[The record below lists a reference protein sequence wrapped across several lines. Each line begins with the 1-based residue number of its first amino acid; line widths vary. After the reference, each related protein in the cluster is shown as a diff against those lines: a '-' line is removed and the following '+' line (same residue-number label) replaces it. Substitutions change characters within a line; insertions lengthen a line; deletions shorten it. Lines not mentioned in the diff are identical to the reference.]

1 MSGETERQSRRMD
14 EQTEQMNRRRN
25 SRTNGQTDK
34 RTVGRAD
41 RTDGQE
47 AKQPNE
53 WTNGQTGGWTS
64 RQSGQNRWTAGGTA
78 ERMDKRTVGRAD
90 RADRTGQS
98 RTEQTEQTEQDEQA
112 ERRSRQAKQ
121 TDCRHLAPPF
131 GRFAKHRTES
141 CRRRK
146 KTTIRPG
153 KTGRKRKPGAD
164 RTEVETGS
172 RSDESGSAK
181 KTIRNQRTIISVCPS
196 ALTLCDARQ

>member
-1 MSGETERQSRRMD
+1 MSGETKRAERTGTN
-14 EQTEQMNRRRN
+14 EQR
-25 SRTNGQTDK
+25 DK
-34 RTVGRAD
+34 
-41 RTDGQE
+41 
-47 AKQPNE
+47 
-53 WTNGQTGGWTS
+53 
-64 RQSGQNRWTAGGTA
+64 AGGTA

-90 RADRTGQS
+90 RADRTDGQEAKQPNEWTNGRMDE
-98 RTEQTEQTEQDEQA
+98 RTEQDRTGQNRTEQTEQDEQA
-112 ERRSRQAKQ
+112 EKRSRQAKQ

-146 KTTIRPG
+146 KRQSAPEKPDG
-153 KTGRKRKPGAD
+153 SGNREQKPGAD

-172 RSDESGSAK
+172 RSDGSGSDGSGSAK

>member
-25 SRTNGQTDK
+25 SRTNGQTD
-34 RTVGRAD
+34 
-41 RTDGQE
+41 
-47 AKQPNE
+47 
-53 WTNGQTGGWTS
+53 GWT
-64 RQSGQNRWTAGGTA
+64 SGQNRWNRWTGGETA
-78 ERMDKRTVGRAD
+78 ERMDKRADGRAD
-90 RADRTGQS
+90 RAGQS
-98 RTEQTEQTEQDEQA
+98 RQSRQSRTNKQRDEA

-121 TDCRHLAPPF
+121 TDCRLLAPPF

-141 CRRRK
+141 CRRQK
-146 KTTIRPG
+146 KRQSAPEKPDG
-153 KTGRKRKPGAD
+153 SGNRERKPGAD

-172 RSDESGSAK
+172 RSDGSGSAK

>member
-1 MSGETERQSRRMD
+1 M
-14 EQTEQMNRRRN
+14 
-25 SRTNGQTDK
+25 DK

-41 RTDGQE
+41 RTDGTDGQE

-53 WTNGQTGGWTS
+53 WTNG
-64 RQSGQNRWTAGGTA
+64 
-78 ERMDKRTVGRAD
+78 RMDERTEQDRAD
-90 RADRTGQS
+90 RAGQS
-98 RTEQTEQTEQDEQA
+98 RQSRQSRTNKQRDEA

-121 TDCRHLAPPF
+121 TDCRLLAPPF

-141 CRRRK
+141 CRRQK
-146 KTTIRPG
+146 KRQSAPEKPDG
-153 KTGRKRKPGAD
+153 SGNRERKPGAD

-172 RSDESGSAK
+172 RSDGSGSAK

>member
-1 MSGETERQSRRMD
+1 MVGADSQSGQSGQSGRTRMSGETKQAE
-14 EQTEQMNRRRN
+14 
-25 SRTNGQTDK
+25 
-34 RTVGRAD
+34 
-41 RTDGQE
+41 
-47 AKQPNE
+47 QPNE

-146 KTTIRPG
+146 KRQSAPEKPDGSGNREQI
-153 KTGRKRKPGAD
+153 GRKWRPGAD
-164 RTEVETGS
+164 RTKADRPKRRYGI
-172 RSDESGSAK
+172 SG
-181 KTIRNQRTIISVCPS
+181 RLFRYV
-196 ALTLCDARQ
+196 RRR

>member
-1 MSGETERQSRRMD
+1 MSRETKQAE
-14 EQTEQMNRRRN
+14 
-25 SRTNGQTDK
+25 
-34 RTVGRAD
+34 
-41 RTDGQE
+41 
-47 AKQPNE
+47 QPNE

-153 KTGRKRKPGAD
+153 KTGRKRKPGA
-164 RTEVETGS
+164 ETGS
-172 RSDESGSAK
+172 RSDGSGSDGSGSDGSGSDGSGSDGSGSAK

>member
-1 MSGETERQSRRMD
+1 MSRETKQAE
-14 EQTEQMNRRRN
+14 
-25 SRTNGQTDK
+25 
-34 RTVGRAD
+34 
-41 RTDGQE
+41 
-47 AKQPNE
+47 QPNE

-146 KTTIRPG
+146 KRQSAPEKPDGSGNREQI
-153 KTGRKRKPGAD
+153 GRKQIGQERIGQEWIGREQIGQK
-164 RTEVETGS
+164 E
-172 RSDESGSAK
+172 
-181 KTIRNQRTIISVCPS
+181 IRNQRTIISVCPS

>member
-25 SRTNGQTDK
+25 SRTNGQTD
-34 RTVGRAD
+34 
-41 RTDGQE
+41 
-47 AKQPNE
+47 
-53 WTNGQTGGWTS
+53 GWT
-64 RQSGQNRWTAGGTA
+64 SGQNRWNRWTGGETA
-78 ERMDKRTVGRAD
+78 ERMDKRADGRAD
-90 RADRTGQS
+90 RAGQSRQS

-121 TDCRHLAPPF
+121 TDCRLLAPPF

-141 CRRRK
+141 CRRQK
-146 KTTIRPG
+146 KRQSAPEKPDG
-153 KTGRKRKPGAD
+153 SGNRERKPGAD

-172 RSDESGSAK
+172 RSDGSGSAK

>member
-41 RTDGQE
+41 RTDGTDGQE

-53 WTNGQTGGWTS
+53 WKNG
-64 RQSGQNRWTAGGTA
+64 
-78 ERMDKRTVGRAD
+78 RMDERTEQ
-90 RADRTGQS
+90 DRTGQS
-98 RTEQTEQTEQDEQA
+98 RQSRQNKQRDEADRQ
-112 ERRSRQAKQ
+112 SRQAKQ
-121 TDCRHLAPPF
+121 TDCRLLAPPF

-153 KTGRKRKPGAD
+153 KTGRKRKPEAD

>member
-41 RTDGQE
+41 RTDGTDGQE

-53 WTNGQTGGWTS
+53 WTNG
-64 RQSGQNRWTAGGTA
+64 
-78 ERMDKRTVGRAD
+78 RMDE
-90 RADRTGQS
+90 
-98 RTEQTEQTEQDEQA
+98 RTEQTEQT

-146 KTTIRPG
+146 KRQSAPEKPDG
-153 KTGRKRKPGAD
+153 SGNREQKPGAD

-172 RSDESGSAK
+172 RSDGSGSAK

>member
-1 MSGETERQSRRMD
+1 MSRETKQAE
-14 EQTEQMNRRRN
+14 
-25 SRTNGQTDK
+25 
-34 RTVGRAD
+34 
-41 RTDGQE
+41 
-47 AKQPNE
+47 QPNE

-121 TDCRHLAPPF
+121 TGKADRQSRQTADSSHRHSEDSQNTGLNHVA
-131 GRFAKHRTES
+131 GE
-141 CRRRK
+141 K
-146 KTTIRPG
+146 KRQSRPG
-153 KTGRKRKPGAD
+153 ETGRERRPGA
-164 RTEVETGS
+164 ETGS
-172 RSDESGSAK
+172 RADGSGSDGSGSDGSGSAQ

>member
-1 MSGETERQSRRMD
+1 MDGADRQSGQNGRTRMSGETERQSRRMD

-41 RTDGQE
+41 RTDGTDGQE

-53 WTNGQTGGWTS
+53 WTNG
-64 RQSGQNRWTAGGTA
+64 
-78 ERMDKRTVGRAD
+78 RMDE
-90 RADRTGQS
+90 

-121 TDCRHLAPPF
+121 TDCRLLAPPF

-146 KTTIRPG
+146 DTTIPPRRNR
-153 KTGRKRKPGAD
+153 TGAK
-164 RTEVETGS
+164 TGS
-172 RSDESGSAK
+172 RADGSGSDGSGSAK